1 MANPAFFDYEVYMN
15 NKLVQMQSSDTAGN
29 WTLTKLMDVFAQN
42 GFAGADGA
50 YAHFTQF
57 GAAEEVA
64 PNANFNANEYYAA
77 KAAQFYGVDPKAVTE
92 FQIANVKQIITTNGM
107 NAWTHYQQF
116 GSAEGVNPSNS
127 FDADAY
133 LAAKAVA
140 MGGDWTAAKVAD
152 AIKGIGMTVL
162 DHYLTYAGKGE
173 GEVAEG
179 STYPVSDDNRVPS
192 DVTGKTFTLTMN
204 VDNVVGTSADDII
217 NAPLHTGDG
226 VANQPTLSV
235 GDNIDGGAGTDTL
248 NVWGGDFNGV
258 TMKNVE
264 IVNHQVDGNLNV
276 SAYAD
281 VKEVWQNA
289 AATGDTVSAN
299 IATKVGFGGTSTG
312 AQNVTFTG
320 AAGTADAATVA
331 LNGVTMDSVTVTSAA
346 ANTVEAQTLNLTGK
360 NVLSAAGG
368 FTNAA
373 MTSLTITGDGSL
385 AGAAG
390 AAVTVAAAA
399 GILKSIDATANTG
412 GVNLSV
418 TDGDLAA
425 KATIAT
431 GSGNDTI
438 VIADAVASVEL
449 GAGDD
454 KLTMNAA
461 DFVKANVLN
470 GGEGTDTLILA
481 GADFTATKDL
491 MTNVSNF
498 EVLGI
503 SGAKLTADAKAIG
516 FNAFSA
522 DGIGGALELTNVADG
537 SDITFGAGAAAA
549 SSISMASGA
558 KSVDLFLAGSATAIA
573 NLSAALTLKG
583 VSTLNVDSSAK
594 LASLAANELDLT
606 TADENVSVNL
616 TGDHD
621 VVLSAA
627 STTAGT
633 KGYSIN
639 AVDFGGKMTA
649 LGSAKADA
657 IIGSAQADKL
667 WGGAG
672 QDTLTGGAGADQ
684 FVLATAA
691 SMVAAA
697 GANMNSI
704 TDFKV
709 GEDKFVFDVSGNITG
724 SALTGAN
731 AILKGVSFTAATAK
745 MATMNDMITSNA
757 TVATLADVYTQ
768 LDTVLTATNFAASNA
783 LGTAT
788 VAQVVKFT
796 TGDAAGTYLV
806 INDATADFADADD
819 VVINITGIEGMLSAT
834 DFIFA

>member
-15 NKLVQMQSSDTAGN
+15 NKLVQMQKAEPATG
-29 WTLTKLMDVFAQN
+29 WTLPKLMDVFAQN
-42 GFAGADGA
+42 GFVGAEGA

-57 GAAEEVA
+57 GAAEDVA
-64 PNANFNANEYYAA
+64 PNASFNANEYYAA
-77 KAAQFYGVDPKAVTE
+77 KAAQFYSVEPKAVTE
-92 FQIANVKQIITTNGM
+92 FQIANVKQLINAAGM

-133 LAAKAVA
+133 CAAKAVA
-140 MGGDWTAAKVAD
+140 MGDGWTAEKIAD
-152 AIKGIGMTVL
+152 AIKANNMTVL

-179 STYPVSDDNRVPS
+179 TTFPVPDDKKVPS
-192 DVTGKTFTLTMN
+192 DVTGKKFTLTVN

-248 NVWGGDFNGV
+248 NVWGGNFNGV
-258 TMKNVE
+258 AMKNVE
-264 IVNHQVDGNLNV
+264 IVNHQVAGDLNV

-289 AATGDTVSAN
+289 SQGVLNDNTTTAQLT
-299 IATKVGFGGTSTG
+299 TKVGFGGTSTG
-312 AQNVTFTG
+312 AQKVTFTK
-320 AAGTADAATVA
+320 ADGTADAATVA
-331 LNGVTMDSVTVTSAA
+331 LNGVNMTSVEVSEEA
-346 ANTVEAQTLNLTGK
+346 ANAIEAQTLNLTGK
-360 NVLSAAGG
+360 NTLTT
-368 FTNAA
+368 FTNAK

-390 AAVTVAAAA
+390 AAVTVAAA

-418 TDGDLAA
+418 TDGNLAA

-481 GADFTATKDL
+481 GTDFTATKDL

-522 DGIGGALELTNVADG
+522 DGTSGALELTNVADG

-573 NLSAALTLKG
+573 NLSAGLTLKG

-594 LASLAANELDLT
+594 LASLAANKLNLT

-627 STTAGT
+627 STTTGT

-724 SALTGAN
+724 PALTDAGAL
-731 AILKGVSFTAATAK
+731 LKGVTFTAATAK

-768 LDTVLTATNFAASNA
+768 LDTVLTDTNFAASNA
-783 LGTAT
+783 AGTAT

-806 INDATADFADADD
+806 INDATANFAGADD

>member
-1 MANPAFFDYEVYMN
+1 MATPAFFDYEVYMN
-15 NKLVQMQSSDTAGN
+15 NKLVQIQSADPAGN

-42 GFAGADGA
+42 GFVGAEGA
-50 YAHFTQF
+50 YTHFTQF

-64 PNANFNANEYYAA
+64 PNASFNANEYYAA
-77 KAAQFYGVDPKAVTE
+77 KAAQFYGVEPKAVTE
-92 FQIANVKQIITTNGM
+92 FQIANVKQIITSNGM

-127 FDADAY
+127 FDATAY
-133 LAAKAVA
+133 LAAKAAA
-140 MGGDWTAAKVAD
+140 MGGEWTAAKVAE
-152 AIKGIGMTVL
+152 AIKGNGMTVL

-192 DVTGKTFTLTMN
+192 DVTGKTFTLTVN

-226 VANQPTLSV
+226 VPDHPTLSV
-235 GDNIDGGAGTDTL
+235 GDTIDGGAGTDTL

-264 IVNHQVDGNLNV
+264 IVNHQVAGNLNV
-276 SAYAD
+276 SAYTD

-289 AATGDTVSAN
+289 ATAGNTVIAN
-299 IATKVGFGGTSTG
+299 IATKVGFGDTSTG

-331 LNGVTMDSVTVTSAA
+331 LDGVNMTSVTVTDAA
-346 ANTVEAQTLNLTGK
+346 AVNEVEAQTLNLAGK
-360 NVLSAAGG
+360 NTLTT
-368 FTNAA
+368 FTNTK
-373 MTSLTITGDGSL
+373 MTSLTITGEGSL

-390 AAVTVAAAA
+390 ATAVVAAA

-412 GVNLSV
+412 GVNLNV
-418 TDGDLAA
+418 NDGHLAT

-438 VIADAVASVEL
+438 VIADAVASVDL

-454 KLTMNAA
+454 KLTMNSA
-461 DFVKANVLN
+461 DFVKMNVLN

-481 GADFTATKDL
+481 DANFTATKDL
-491 MTNVSNF
+491 MSNVSNF

-503 SGAKLTADAKAIG
+503 SGATLTADAKAIG

-522 DGIGGALELTNVADG
+522 EGASGALALTNLADG
-537 SDITFGAGAAAA
+537 SDITFGAGVAAA

-558 KSVDLFLAGSATAIA
+558 QSVDLFLAGSAAAIVD
-573 NLSAALTLKG
+573 LSADLTLNG

-594 LASLAANELDLT
+594 LASLAANKLDLT

-616 TGDHD
+616 AGDHD
-621 VVLSAA
+621 VVLSVA
-627 STTAGT
+627 STSGGT

-649 LGSAKADA
+649 LGSEKADA

-672 QDTLTGGAGADQ
+672 HDTLTGGAGADQ
-684 FVLATAA
+684 FVLAAKA
-691 SMVAAA
+691 DMVTV
-697 GANMNSI
+697 ANVNSI

-709 GEDKFVFDVSGNITG
+709 GEDKFVFDVSGGIAG
-724 SALTGAN
+724 AVLTGAG
-731 AILKGVSFTAATAK
+731 ALLEGVTFTQNTAN
-745 MATMNDMITSNA
+745 MATMNDMITSHAN
-757 TVATLADVYTQ
+757 VATLADVYTQ
-768 LDTVLTATNFAASNA
+768 LGTVLTANNFVGSDAS
-783 LGTAT
+783 GTAT
-788 VAQVVKFT
+788 VAQVVTFT

-806 INDATADFADADD
+806 INDSTADFQDAND
-819 VVINITGIEGMLSAT
+819 VVINITGIEGTLSAT
-834 DFIFA
+834 DFTFA

>member
-1 MANPAFFDYEVYMN
+1 
-15 NKLVQMQSSDTAGN
+15 
-29 WTLTKLMDVFAQN
+29 
-42 GFAGADGA
+42 
-50 YAHFTQF
+50 
-57 GAAEEVA
+57 
-64 PNANFNANEYYAA
+64 
-77 KAAQFYGVDPKAVTE
+77 
-92 FQIANVKQIITTNGM
+92 
-107 NAWTHYQQF
+107 
-116 GSAEGVNPSNS
+116 
-127 FDADAY
+127 
-133 LAAKAVA
+133 
-140 MGGDWTAAKVAD
+140 
-152 AIKGIGMTVL
+152 MTVL

-264 IVNHQVDGNLNV
+264 IVNHQVDGDLNV

-299 IATKVGFGGTSTG
+299 IATKVGFGGTSTA
-312 AQNVTFTG
+312 AQDVTFTG

-331 LNGVTMDSVTVTSAA
+331 LNGVNMASVTVTSTDP
-346 ANTVEAQTLNLTGK
+346 ANEVEAQDLNLAGK
-360 NVLSAAGG
+360 NTLTT
-368 FTNAA
+368 FTNAK

-399 GILKSIDATANTG
+399 GLKSIDATANTG

-418 TDGDLAA
+418 TDGNLAA

-481 GADFTATKDL
+481 GANFTATKDL

-522 DGIGGALELTNVADG
+522 DGASGALDLTNVADG

-573 NLSAALTLKG
+573 NLSADLALKG

-627 STTAGT
+627 STTTGT

-649 LGSAKADA
+649 LGSVKADA

-691 SMVAAA
+691 SMVDAAA

-731 AILKGVSFTAATAK
+731 AILKGVTFTAATAK

-783 LGTAT
+783 AGTAT